1 MGEAAAVA
9 EVLARTDAEAAAVE
23 DADGDADADADR
35 GASDEDGA
43 CVPVPSASPSP
54 DGSAWISDGIPG
66 RPSSPVGAP
75 PVCWPD
81 RNAPETTAT
90 SSPTPTTP
98 APASSRRG
106 PGVRR
111 FVA

>member
-1 MGEAAAVA
+1 MGEAASVA
-9 EVLARTDAEAAAVE
+9 EVLARTDAEAAAVG
-23 DADGDADADADR
+23 DADGDADADR

-75 PVCWPD
+75 PVWPD

-106 PGVRR
+106 PGARR

>member
-1 MGEAAAVA
+1 MADA
-9 EVLARTDAEAAAVE
+9 LARTDAEAAAVG
-23 DADGDADADADR
+23 DPDGDADADR

-43 CVPVPSASPSP
+43 GPPVPSASPSP
-54 DGSAWISDGIPG
+54 EGSAWISDGIPG
-66 RPSSPVGAP
+66 LPSSPVGAP
-75 PVCWPD
+75 PVWPD

-106 PGVRR
+106 PGARR